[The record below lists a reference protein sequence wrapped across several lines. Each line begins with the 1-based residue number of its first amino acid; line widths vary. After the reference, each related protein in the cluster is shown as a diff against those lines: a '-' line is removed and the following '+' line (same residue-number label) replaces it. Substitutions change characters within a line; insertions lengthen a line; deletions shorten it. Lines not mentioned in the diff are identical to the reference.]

1 MVRNRADIPRVG
13 RGDSTVLERARQGE
27 REGLAEL
34 WRSFQ
39 APLVRYLTTKRMQSP
54 EDVASRVWIDVAS
67 SIDRFEGDD
76 DDFRRWFFTIA
87 HRRSVDEIRRS
98 IRHDKLVNAADD
110 VATADGADDEYDSA
124 TALNRALTLLRAL
137 PPDQAEAIMLKVV
150 NDMPVC
156 DVASVM
162 STSEG
167 NVRVLV
173 HRGLSRL
180 RRKNVVTKSHPAAM
194 KLVS

>member
-1 MVRNRADIPRVG
+1 M
-13 RGDSTVLERARQGE
+13 LERARQGE
-27 REGLAEL
+27 SEGLAEL
-34 WRSFQ
+34 WRAFQ
-39 APLVRYLTTKRMQSP
+39 APLLRYLATKRMQSP

-87 HRRSVDEIRRS
+87 HRRSVDEVRRS
-98 IRHDKLVNAADD
+98 IRHDKLVGAVDE
-110 VATADGADDEYDSA
+110 VATADGADDDYDSA
-124 TALNRALTLLRAL
+124 TALNRALTLLSAL

-150 NDMPVC
+150 NDMPIS
-156 DVASVM
+156 DVATVM
-162 STSEG
+162 LTSEG

-173 HRGLSRL
+173 HRGLARL
-180 RRKNVVTKSHPAAM
+180 RRKNVVTKSHLATM

>member
-1 MVRNRADIPRVG
+1 MD
-13 RGDSTVLERARQGE
+13 RARRGE

-34 WRSFQ
+34 WRAFQ
-39 APLVRYLTTKRMQSP
+39 APLLRYLATKRMQSP

-67 SIDRFEGDD
+67 SIDRFEGDE

-98 IRHDKLVNAADD
+98 IRHDRMVTASDD
-110 VATADGADDEYDSA
+110 MIVASDGADDDYESA
-124 TALNRALTLLRAL
+124 TALNRALALLSAL
-137 PPDQAEAIMLKVV
+137 PSDQAEAIMLKVV
-150 NDMPVC
+150 NDMPIT

-173 HRGLSRL
+173 HRGLARL
-180 RRKNVVTKSHPAAM
+180 RRKNVVTKSHPATM

>member
-1 MVRNRADIPRVG
+1 LVRSRADNPRVG
-13 RGDSTVLERARQGE
+13 RVDSTVLERARQGE

-34 WRSFQ
+34 WRAFQ

-87 HRRSVDEIRRS
+87 HRRSVDEVRRS
-98 IRHDKLVNAADD
+98 IRHDKLVNAVDD
-110 VATADGADDEYDSA
+110 VATADGADDDYESA

-180 RRKNVVTKSHPAAM
+180 RRKNVVTKSHPTAM

>member
-1 MVRNRADIPRVG
+1 M
-13 RGDSTVLERARQGE
+13 VLERARRGD

-39 APLVRYLTTKRMQSP
+39 APLLRYLTTKRMQSP

-67 SIDRFEGDD
+67 SIDRFEGDE

-98 IRHDKLVNAADD
+98 IRHDRMLTATDD
-110 VATADGADDEYDSA
+110 PPIASDGADDDYESA
-124 TALNRALTLLRAL
+124 TALNRALALLSAL
-137 PPDQAEAIMLKVV
+137 PPDQAEAVMLKVV
-150 NDMPVC
+150 NDMPIP

-173 HRGLSRL
+173 HRGLARL
-180 RRKNVVTKSHPAAM
+180 RRKNVVTKSRPATM

>member
-1 MVRNRADIPRVG
+1 MLELAR
-13 RGDSTVLERARQGE
+13 RGDRD
-27 REGLAEL
+27 GLAEL
-34 WRSFQ
+34 WRAFQ
-39 APLVRYLTTKRMQSP
+39 APLLRYLTTKRMQSP

-67 SIDRFEGDD
+67 SIGRFEGDD

-87 HRRSVDEIRRS
+87 HRRSVDEVRRS
-98 IRHDKLVNAADD
+98 IRHDKLVNTVDD
-110 VATADGADDEYDSA
+110 AVTADGADDDYDCA
-124 TALNRALTLLRAL
+124 TALNRALALLSAL

-150 NDMPVC
+150 NDMPIS

-180 RRKNVVTKSHPAAM
+180 RRKNVVTKSHPATM

>member
-1 MVRNRADIPRVG
+1 
-13 RGDSTVLERARQGE
+13 
-27 REGLAEL
+27 LAEL
-34 WRSFQ
+34 WRTFQ
-39 APLVRYLTTKRMQSP
+39 APLLRYLNAKRVQSP

-67 SIDRFEGDD
+67 SIDRFEGDE

-87 HRRSVDEIRRS
+87 HRRSVDEVRRS
-98 IRHDKLVNAADD
+98 IRHDKSIADTEG
-110 VATADGADDEYDSA
+110 ATRVEGADDCYDDAIS
-124 TALNRALTLLRAL
+124 LSRALALLSAL
-137 PPDQAEAIMLKVV
+137 PPDQAEALTLRVV
-150 NDMPVC
+150 NDMSVS

-173 HRGLSRL
+173 HRGLTRL
-180 RRKNVVTKSHPAAM
+180 RRKIVVTKSDPATM